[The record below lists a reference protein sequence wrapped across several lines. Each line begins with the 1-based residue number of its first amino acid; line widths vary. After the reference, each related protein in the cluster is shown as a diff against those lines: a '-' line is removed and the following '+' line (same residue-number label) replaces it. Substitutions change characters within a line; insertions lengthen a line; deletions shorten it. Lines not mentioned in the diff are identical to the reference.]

1 MSKFRSQQ
9 MAQAAYPLVA
19 RLQRSNVESKYRT
32 LALNFPSMILQS
44 GLSQSIG
51 FLMAKGKFV
60 EKTETEKANDEFCLL
75 LNHLAELLSNDKES
89 QMCGYDLHQLV
100 LKASVTEYQLL
111 TRKALDASTC
121 LKRYT
126 QALLESEK
134 DKGKANE

>member
-1 MSKFRSQQ
+1 MREIRSQQ
-9 MAQAAYPLVA
+9 MAKHAYDCVVAMQVAPLKEKYFPNDDKKA
-19 RLQRSNVESKYRT
+19 SSLSAKYRT

-44 GLSQSIG
+44 SLSQSIG
-51 FLMAKGKFV
+51 FLLAKGK
-60 EKTETEKANDEFCLL
+60 EEHLELL
-75 LNHLAELLSNDKES
+75 AHLATLLEFSNGENLHEHIL
-89 QMCGYDLHQLV
+89 QTDL
-100 LKASVTEYQLL
+100 AEYQLL